1 MSGTIGLY
9 LIGIYHCVHIANH
22 GNHTVSITKAVV
34 RIEVNIQNPVVNAE
48 VIPII
53 DYDILCLSMVQD
65 IWVSW
70 TIIRR
75 IGKIGNTVIVGVL
88 KVTRCQSPG
97 LESGVKNID
106 YLIKDSHRSICL

>member
-1 MSGTIGLY
+1 MSRTIGLY
-9 LIGIYHCVHIANH
+9 LIGIYHGVHIANH
-22 GNHTVSITKAVV
+22 GDHTVPITKATI

-53 DYDILCLSMVQD
+53 DYDVLGLSMVQD
-65 IWVSW
+65 IRVSW

-75 IGKIGNTVIVGVL
+75 IGQVGNTVIIGVL
-88 KVTRCQSPG
+88 KVTRCQSSG
-97 LESGVKNID
+97 LESGVKYID